1 MSVSWAVIAVAGSGL
16 CGLVAKWM
24 TLRFL
29 QRIYEQG
36 GREDLT
42 AAAEALRHVRAW
54 HVTKSLA
61 AKRARKAIDPDSR

>member
-1 MSVSWAVIAVAGSGL
+1 MSVWWGIIVVVASGL

-29 QRIYEQG
+29 QRIYERG